1 MLLNIIVPLI
11 RIKLESNNFK
21 LCSGNMLKF
30 YFQKQYYGLLS
41 LNNVHVG
48 AKLNRDQTMNK
59 TIKNTIEKAS
69 EK

>member
-1 MLLNIIVPLI
+1 
-11 RIKLESNNFK
+11 
-21 LCSGNMLKF
+21 MLKF
-30 YFQKQYYGLLS
+30 YFEKQYYGLLS